1 MAEPKF
7 ATDGKLGVDITG
19 SDTSAEFPGG
29 QFRLGTTAR
38 SAANNVLI
46 YVFAAQAIVS
56 GTGCEMGASF
66 TASHTAG
73 GEYTTIYAIA
83 SGEYGWVEKLD
94 TVISS

>member
-7 ATDGKLGVDITG
+7 AIDGKLGVDITA

-29 QFRLGTTAR
+29 QFRLGTTAP

-46 YVFAAQAIVS
+46 YVFANTALAS

-66 TASHTAG
+66 TASATSG
-73 GEYTTIYAIA
+73 GEYTAIYAIA
-83 SGEYGWVEKLD
+83 SGEYGWVERTF
-94 TVISS
+94 TVIQS